1 MKRSLRVISLIAF
14 AAAGHL
20 HAAQEHTLTGMLS
33 DSMCKLHHESG
44 AEGQETTDP
53 DCTRDCVK
61 GGSKYVLVVDDK
73 VYTIVNQ
80 DQAQLPE
87 HAGTQVVV
95 RGAVRG
101 DLIEVAAV
109 EKAR

>member
-1 MKRSLRVISLIAF
+1 MCVAVGNLPG
-14 AAAGHL
+14 AAARG
-20 HAAQEHTLTGMLS
+20 AESQQQTWTGVIS

-61 GGSKYVLVVDDK
+61 GGSKYVLVADER
-73 VYTIVNQ
+73 VYAIANQ
-80 DQAQLPE
+80 DHAQLAE
-87 HAGTQVVV
+87 HAGVRVVLSGTLDGEVIQVTK
-95 RGAVRG
+95 
-101 DLIEVAAV
+101 V